1 MTDLNSVSHSYENK
15 YNMYKD
21 KIENVCIMYECFS
34 DDLEEAIESNASNE
48 YVDEMSLDEEESN
61 LYGFFVPDRHDNLK
75 SYDIDLDLKL
85 NKKLKKKTYEGD
97 VDCSGKHMKN
107 DEYMQLMQKLNRKQY
122 DLCTHIMHQ
131 LENNT
136 DQMFIFLEGG
146 AGVGKTCVG
155 RAMCETI
162 TRHFQ
167 KQPGHIDNAERV
179 LILAPTGM
187 AAYHIKGTTLHT
199 GLHIPIN
206 CEMLK
211 PLSHSELNTLHSKFM
226 HIKFKFI
233 DEISMVGTMLF
244 EKANRRAQEIFDC
257 KKPFGGKHVIAV
269 GDFYQ
274 MKLVW
279 DTHIFKNS
287 GTRYTPLAPNT

>member
-1 MTDLNSVSHSYENK
+1 
-15 YNMYKD
+15 MYKD

-75 SYDIDLDLKL
+75 SYDIDLDLKPEQ
-85 NKKLKKKTYEGD
+85 KVKKKTYEGD

-179 LILAPTGM
+179 FDLSSHRYGS
-187 AAYHIKGTTLHT
+187 
-199 GLHIPIN
+199 
-206 CEMLK
+206 
-211 PLSHSELNTLHSKFM
+211 LSHKRNNFAYRFTHS
-226 HIKFKFI
+226 
-233 DEISMVGTMLF
+233 
-244 EKANRRAQEIFDC
+244 N
-257 KKPFGGKHVIAV
+257 
-269 GDFYQ
+269 
-274 MKLVW
+274 KL
-279 DTHIFKNS
+279 
-287 GTRYTPLAPNT
+287 